1 MAGRLSGKVA
11 LVAGA
16 SAGIGRATAK
26 RFAEEGALVIAA
38 SRRGDVLN
46 ALAGEIE
53 AAGGKALPLVLDVS
67 KLDDYT
73 QALRDVAKQHGHL
86 DVLVHNAMSG
96 RFKALNDTTLEEW
109 REDLLVNADA
119 CFLAT
124 REAIRIMA
132 PQGKGSIINIASIAG
147 MRSTPGLG
155 SYGASKAAM
164 IQFSASAAIEAAA
177 MNVRVNVVVPG
188 VIDTESMRGSFGND
202 PKIAEMAAGQIP
214 MHRFGRPEELANA
227 VVFLASD
234 EASYI
239 TGVTLLVDGGKFA
252 AL

>member
-1 MAGRLSGKVA
+1 MAGRLAGKVA

-26 RFAEEGALVIAA
+26 RMAEEGALVVAA

-46 ALAGEIE
+46 ALCGEIE
-53 AAGGKALPLVLDVS
+53 AAGGKAVPLVLDVS

-73 QALRDVAKQHGHL
+73 KALQDIAKRYGHL
-86 DVLVHNAMSG
+86 DILVHNAMSG

-147 MRSTPGLG
+147 MRSSPGLG

-164 IQFSASAAIEAAA
+164 IQLSASAAVEAAA
-177 MNVRVNVVVPG
+177 TNVRVNVVVPG

-202 PKIAEMAAGQIP
+202 PKIAEMAAGTIP
-214 MHRFGRPEELANA
+214 MRRFGRPEELANA

-239 TGVTLLVDGGKFA
+239 TGITLLVDGGKFA
-252 AL
+252 QL